1 MPSEGVP
8 LPQTEPTKGLP
19 PVAPPSG
26 KFIAQLFL
34 VPLAIVCASVCI
46 YYVLRGLTGGFG
58 TPDVRAFLDRLRD
71 PNPDIRWRAADDLAQ
86 FLQKDL
92 ARDARFASNPEL
104 ALDLAELLHN
114 AADNHDPN
122 EKSIQEALVKAVGL
136 DADKER
142 TRLLTRLEKERSYL
156 EYLTACLGNVL
167 VPAGV
172 PLLSEMALSEKGVTE
187 EAVLLKRRQAV
198 WSLANLGRNLER
210 FDALA
215 PERQDEVITQLEL
228 ESTRPGR
235 RGEWAKA
242 AHACLRGRREKRS
255 AALGLDVTLAEC
267 ARASNPELRKMVALA
282 LTYWEGDAG
291 ANQLMETTL
300 VKLSHDD
307 GFGAGEDQRLRGLE
321 IRYHAALALARRGS
335 DRVPVPLLVDM
346 LSEEQLQRN
355 LRMKKDGRD
364 VPDQDAAQATL
375 ANALKVIAELHAR
388 QPERDLSVLRPALEQ
403 LMKSQQA
410 ALRVEAERVLQL
422 LGQR

>member
-8 LPQTEPTKGLP
+8 ISSAEPSKGLP
-19 PVAPPSG
+19 AVAPPSG

-34 VPLAIVCASVCI
+34 IPLAIVCASVCI
-46 YYVLRGLTGGFG
+46 YYLLRGMTGGLG

-104 ALDLAELLHN
+104 ALDLAELLRE
-114 AADNHDPN
+114 AAENHDPN
-122 EKSIQEALVKAVGL
+122 EKSIQEALAKAAGQ
-136 DADKER
+136 DADQER

-172 PLLSEMALSEKGVTE
+172 PLLSELALSEKGITE
-187 EAVLLKRRQAV
+187 EAILLKRRQAV

-210 FDALA
+210 FDTLVS
-215 PERQDEVITQLEL
+215 ERQEEVLTQLER
-228 ESTRPGR
+228 EATQAGR
-235 RGEWAKA
+235 RGDWAKVA
-242 AHACLRGRREKRS
+242 QACLRGRRDKQPV
-255 AALGLDVTLAEC
+255 ALGLDVTLAEC
-267 ARASNPELRKMVALA
+267 AKASNSELRKMTALA
-282 LTYWEGDAG
+282 LTYWEGTARE
-291 ANQLMETTL
+291 NQLMESTL

-335 DRVPVPLLVDM
+335 DQVPLPLLVDM
-346 LSEEQLQRN
+346 LSEEHLQRN

-375 ANALKVIAELHAR
+375 ANVLKVIAELHAR
-388 QPERDLSVLRPALEQ
+388 QPERDLSALRPALEQ
-403 LMKSQQA
+403 LTTSSQA
-410 ALRVEAERVLQL
+410 ALRIEAERVLQM